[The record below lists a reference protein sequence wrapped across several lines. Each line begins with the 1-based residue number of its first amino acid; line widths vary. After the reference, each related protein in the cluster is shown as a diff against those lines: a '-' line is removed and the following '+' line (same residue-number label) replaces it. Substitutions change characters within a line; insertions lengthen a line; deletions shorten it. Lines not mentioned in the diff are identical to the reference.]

1 MKKFILTSLFIS
13 SFSAMAMTEAE
24 KIEKINL
31 LAPSESLNR
40 KHESE
45 LAYKNQLL
53 KKNNDKIL
61 ELANN
66 YEELFSKYRLVQS
79 EAEYLR
85 KQNDSLIEA
94 LKNSGSYTPELAGK
108 NKASD
113 GRMPASAP
121 TEKTNK

>member
-1 MKKFILTSLFIS
+1 
-13 SFSAMAMTEAE
+13 MAMTEAE